1 MENKPNSSNLGV
13 VVAVRGSV
21 VDIRFDAHLPPIYS
35 LLHAKEAKVAIEVL
49 AQLDAHTV
57 RGIALTPT
65 EGLARGNSVEDTGG
79 ELKAPVGKEILSR
92 MFDVFGNAI
101 DRLPAPVNVQWRTV
115 HRSPPP
121 LTQRST
127 KSEIFETGIKA
138 IDVLVP
144 LERGGKGGL
153 FGGAGVGKTVLL
165 TEMIH
170 NMIEHQKG
178 VSIFC
183 GIGERCREGEELYR
197 DMKAAGVLPNM
208 VMVFGQ
214 MNEPP
219 GSRFRV
225 GHAALTMA
233 EYFRDDE
240 HRDVLLLVDNIFRF
254 IQAGMEVS
262 GLLGQMPSRLGY
274 QPTMG
279 TELSGLEERIAN
291 TDTGAITSIQ
301 AVYVPADDL
310 TDPAAVHTFSHLS
323 TSIVLSRK
331 RASQGLFPAIDLL
344 QSSSKMATPGIVGER
359 HYLLAQEI
367 RRTLAQYEDLKD
379 IISMLGLEQLAPED
393 RNIVARARRLER
405 FLTQPFFATEQFS
418 GIKGKLVSL
427 KDSLDGCERILR
439 DEFKDYPES
448 ALYMIGAIDEA
459 KEKFKPPAAKS
470 DSGAKAASKPDAKP
484 ATDSNPD
491 AKPDPKHATDSKP
504 DGKADEKPAADSKP
518 DAKADA
524 KPAPDSK
531 RDAKADGNPGSDSK
545 PDAKPATD
553 SKPDAKPDPK
563 PAADSKPD
571 RKPDVKPAAD
581 SKPEAK
587 DSPKAGADS
596 KPGPQAKP
604 TSEPEVAHAATG
616 AHES

>member
-1 MENKPNSSNLGV
+1 MLSSLDTPQRHASTCRISCRREQSPTCREKRYRVIMETKTSLPNLGA

-35 LLHAKEAKVAIEVL
+35 LLHAKEGKVSVEVL

-92 MFDVFGNAI
+92 VFDVFGNAI
-101 DRLPAPVNVQWRTV
+101 DRLPAPAGVQWRNV

-127 KSEIFETGIKA
+127 KSELFETGIKA

-170 NMIEHQKG
+170 NMLGHQKG

-197 DMKAAGVLPNM
+197 GMKEADVLKDM
-208 VMVFGQ
+208 VMLYGQ

-219 GSRFRV
+219 GKRFRV
-225 GHAALTMA
+225 GAAALTMA

-240 HRDVLLLVDNIFRF
+240 HKEVLLLIDNIFRF

-262 GLLGQMPSRLGY
+262 GLMGQMPSRLGY
-274 QPTMG
+274 QPTMA

-291 TDTGAITSIQ
+291 THAGAITSIQ

-310 TDPAAVHTFSHLS
+310 TDPAAVHVFSHLS
-323 TSIVLSRK
+323 ASIVLSRK
-331 RASQGLFPAIDLL
+331 RASEGLYPAIDLL
-344 QSSSKMATPGIVGER
+344 QSSSKMATPGIVGET
-359 HYLLAQEI
+359 HYKLAQKI
-367 RRTLAQYEDLKD
+367 RQTLAQYENLKD
-379 IISMLGLEQLAPED
+379 IIAMLGLEQLSTDD
-393 RNIVARARRLER
+393 RNIVGRARRLER

-418 GIKGKLVSL
+418 GTKGRLVSL
-427 KDSLDGCERILR
+427 QDSLDGCERILR

-448 ALYMIGAIDEA
+448 ALYMIGPIDEA
-459 KEKFKPPAAKS
+459 K
-470 DSGAKAASKPDAKP
+470 
-484 ATDSNPD
+484 
-491 AKPDPKHATDSKP
+491 
-504 DGKADEKPAADSKP
+504 KPAADSKP
-518 DAKADA
+518 KAKSAPQPGQKPKPEVEHAAADA
-524 KPAPDSK
+524 
-531 RDAKADGNPGSDSK
+531 
-545 PDAKPATD
+545 
-553 SKPDAKPDPK
+553 
-563 PAADSKPD
+563 
-571 RKPDVKPAAD
+571 
-581 SKPEAK
+581 
-587 DSPKAGADS
+587 
-596 KPGPQAKP
+596 
-604 TSEPEVAHAATG
+604 HA
-616 AHES
+616 S

>member
-1 MENKPNSSNLGV
+1 MDNKNSSANCGV
-13 VVAVRGSV
+13 VVSVRGSV
-21 VDIRFDAHLPPIYS
+21 VDIRFDEHLPPIYS
-35 LLHAKEAKVAIEVL
+35 VLRAGADKQIVIEVL
-49 AQLDAHTV
+49 AQRDARCV

-65 EGLARGNSVEDTGG
+65 QGLARGMAVEDTGG
-79 ELKAPVGKEILSR
+79 PLKAPVGKGVLSR

-101 DRLPAPVNVQWRTV
+101 DREGAPADVQWRSV
-115 HRSPPP
+115 HRAPPP
-121 LTQRST
+121 LARRST
-127 KSEIFETGIKA
+127 KSEIFETGIKV

-144 LERGGKGGL
+144 LERGGKAGL

-170 NMIEHQKG
+170 NMIGHQKG

-197 DMKAAGVLPNM
+197 DMKGAGVLPNM

-225 GHAALTMA
+225 GHVALTMA

-240 HRDVLLLVDNIFRF
+240 HRDVLLLIDNIFRF

-262 GLLGQMPSRLGY
+262 GLMGQMPSRLGY

-279 TELSGLEERIAN
+279 TELSQLEERIAN
-291 TDTGAITSIQ
+291 TDAGAITSIQ

-323 TSIVLSRK
+323 ASIVLSRK
-331 RASQGLFPAIDLL
+331 RASEGLYPAIDLL
-344 QSSSKMATPGIVGER
+344 QSSSKMATPGIVGQR

-379 IISMLGLEQLAPED
+379 IIAMLGLEQLAPED
-393 RNIVARARRLER
+393 RNVVARARRLER

-418 GIKGKLVSL
+418 GIKGQIVSL
-427 KDSLDGCERILR
+427 KDSLDGCERILH

-459 KEKFKPPAAKS
+459 KKKAPPDKPEAKTEPGAKPAAK
-470 DSGAKAASKPDAKP
+470 AK
-484 ATDSNPD
+484 
-491 AKPDPKHATDSKP
+491 
-504 DGKADEKPAADSKP
+504 
-518 DAKADA
+518 
-524 KPAPDSK
+524 
-531 RDAKADGNPGSDSK
+531 
-545 PDAKPATD
+545 
-553 SKPDAKPDPK
+553 PK
-563 PAADSKPD
+563 PAADPKSKARSEPQ
-571 RKPDVKPAAD
+571 PQ
-581 SKPEAK
+581 
-587 DSPKAGADS
+587 PKLT
-596 KPGPQAKP
+596 P
-604 TSEPEVAHAATG
+604 EPEVAHAAVDTH
-616 AHES
+616 AP